1 MQGGTKKTLTQRG
14 FYFTLLSLEKI
25 PGSGGEKLL
34 IGKNKLCQPKLS
46 YCEASEP
53 KKPEN
58 I

>member
-34 IGKNKLCQPKLS
+34 IGRKQTMSAKAVLL
-46 YCEASEP
+46 
-53 KKPEN
+53 
-58 I
+58 